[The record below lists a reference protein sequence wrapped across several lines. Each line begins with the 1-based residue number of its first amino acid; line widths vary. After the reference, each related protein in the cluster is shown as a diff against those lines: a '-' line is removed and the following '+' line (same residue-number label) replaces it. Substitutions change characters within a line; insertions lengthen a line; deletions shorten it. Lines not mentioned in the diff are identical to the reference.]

1 MYAELTSRSVSSE
14 LVSTRPSHA
23 FNVTLCTPCTVS
35 HKLRHKRNLR
45 AARARRRTAQTRDP
59 EPPDAP
65 AFPAPT
71 GRAARA
77 HERHSR
83 TRHTGPILIT
93 VLHGTV
99 GEVTKYQTR
108 FAHPFSFFRDLVF
121 AGRLRAW
128 VALIFISRVLGAITW
143 LPAQRRS
150 RHRQTSARRCP
161 SCRGLCSLAPPAR
174 ARFYSATLWRH
185 VKPSEAASYT

>member
-108 FAHPFSFFRDLVF
+108 FAHPFSFFRDLEFSRAVCGLGSPLYSYPAFWGRSLGYQPKDGRAIAKHQLAVARVAGGF
-121 AGRLRAW
+121 AVLRHLPVHGSIARL
-128 VALIFISRVLGAITW
+128 SGAM
-143 LPAQRRS
+143 
-150 RHRQTSARRCP
+150 
-161 SCRGLCSLAPPAR
+161 
-174 ARFYSATLWRH
+174 
-185 VKPSEAASYT
+185 